1 MEFTGNEGGQITLN
15 EAIELTQLYRDTSPL
30 GATKS
35 FAVGENLIYE
45 ILSQKECRGLRIYNA
60 KKENG
65 DPTIVIV
72 GVNSLGQDI
81 YNGFIIDRVISC
93 PPLCPDS
100 PLNSNFVKEE
110 LIEEIR
116 EELLMSWN

>member
-1 MEFTGNEGGQITLN
+1 MEFTGKEGGQITLN
-15 EAIELTQLYRDTSPL
+15 EAIELTQLFRETAPL

-35 FAVGENLIYE
+35 YAVGEKAILQV
-45 ILSQKECRGLRIYNA
+45 LSQEDCKGLRIYNA
-60 KKENG
+60 IKENG
-65 DPTIVIV
+65 DPTLVIV
-72 GVNSLGQDI
+72 GVNHLGQDI
-81 YNGFIIDRVISC
+81 YNGYIFDKLPTC

-116 EELLMSWN
+116 EELLSNWN